1 MTASPPTLIAEAINK
16 ALATRVDFYAYRMP
30 SGENDERP
38 VFFAQTT
45 EGFTSESGF
54 RIAPFDSGRPQR
66 VIYDEVPLAEFIRR
80 KIGVKAETPIPDV
93 PLPSTSRAEYQSEI
107 DECLRL
113 IASGRLQKIVLSKTI
128 VRANKGI
135 DWGTLFLNL
144 GNRYP
149 DAFIFIFRTKETGAW
164 MGASPEV
171 LGSYRDGIFRTMAL
185 AGTKK
190 AGSSTPWRQKEI
202 EEQEYVVS
210 FITGILK
217 SLGLRHDVSPKT
229 TRNAGN
235 VEHLCNLISARVPD
249 AETAEAVIRAL
260 HPTPALSGMPQ
271 KAAVE
276 AIRRIER
283 HDRACYGGFIGP
295 FSPRGFDFFVNLR
308 SMRFTPSAQEL
319 FCGGGITAA
328 SDPRQ
333 EWEETEE
340 KAKTLLSMLP

>member
-1 MTASPPTLIAEAINK
+1 MDVSPNPIAEAINK
-16 ALATRVDFYAYRMP
+16 ALATRVDFYACRMP
-30 SGENDERP
+30 SDKNDEPP

-45 EGFTSESGF
+45 DDFTSESGF
-54 RIAPFDSGRPQR
+54 RIAPFDSGKPQR
-66 VIYDEVPLAEFIRR
+66 VIFNEVPLVDFLRR
-80 KIGVKAETPIPDV
+80 KIDVKTGTPHPDT
-93 PLPSTSRAEYQSEI
+93 LRASTSWEEYRSEI

-113 IASGRLQKIVLSKTI
+113 LASGRLQKIVLSKTI
-128 VRANKGI
+128 VCANKGI

-144 GNRYP
+144 ANRYP
-149 DAFIFIFRTKETGAW
+149 NAFIFIFRTKETGAW

-171 LGSYRDGIFRTMAL
+171 LGSYRGGVFRTMAL

-210 FITGILK
+210 FITGIFKRLR
-217 SLGLRHDVSPKT
+217 LRHDVSQSMTK
-229 TRNAGN
+229 NAGN
-235 VEHLCNLISARVPD
+235 VEHLCNLISARIPD
-249 AETAEAVIRAL
+249 AETAEAVIRTL
-260 HPTPALSGMPQ
+260 HPTPALSGVPQ
-271 KAAVE
+271 KEAVE
-276 AIRRIER
+276 AIREIENR
-283 HDRACYGGFIGP
+283 DRACYGGYLGP
-295 FSPRGFDFFVNLR
+295 FSPRGFDYFVNLR
-308 SMRFTPSAQEL
+308 SMRFTASAQEL